1 MGNTCTCSK
10 GQIDKE
16 YSTQFEFGEREE
28 ILIKLKS
35 KFEKYD
41 NSEFIQKEELDKLI
55 SSFPNANELI
65 TEFEEKSN
73 ETLEQKEKE
82 VLITPTNTTLP
93 TGRIS
98 HKATDIIENI
108 EPIKFYGDDDQ
119 YSVYNFNLN
128 KDYNFTGKG
137 YHITNNLI
145 YYGNIEN
152 NLSNGKGILIDRNGN
167 SISGDWENGQ
177 CNGKCVL
184 KIKDLLEY
192 EGDFVKNMK
201 EGYGTEKYKD
211 GYIYEGYF
219 KNNKKNGKGKF
230 ILKNKE
236 TYEGNF
242 VNDLYEG
249 EGVYKWPS
257 ENREYIGHFS
267 KGVIDGKGINKYSD
281 GSTYEGYYKKG
292 IKHGYGIYTWP
303 NGKIC
308 KGNWINNKLH
318 GNAYFEDGEKKYNI
332 TFRFGKI
339 ISMSEA
345 DENKIIKF
353 KLDNVVNKDNIN
365 DLNKYQCSF
374 CGNLIYDPHKCCKCD
389 KNYCLSC
396 IKNEGGKNKKCKAC
410 GEDKYETN
418 ADLTSELIKNI
429 KVYCD
434 TCKVELNYEQALN
447 HVHK

>member
-10 GQIDKE
+10 DQMDKE
-16 YSTQFEFGEREE
+16 YSTQFEFGERKE

-41 NSEFIQKEELDKLI
+41 NSEFIQKEEFDKLLL
-55 SSFPNANELI
+55 SFPNANKLI

-73 ETLEQKEKE
+73 ETLDQKEE
-82 VLITPTNTTLP
+82 LITPATTTP
-93 TGRIS
+93 PSGRIF

-108 EPIKFYGDDDQ
+108 DPIKLYGDDDQ

-128 KDYNFTGKG
+128 KEYNFTGKG

-152 NLSNGKGILIDRNGN
+152 NLSNGKGILINRNGN

-177 CNGKCVL
+177 CNGKCIL

-201 EGYGTEKYKD
+201 EGYGIEKYND

-230 ILKNKE
+230 ILKNGE

-242 VNDLYEG
+242 NNDLYEG
-249 EGVYKWPS
+249 EGVYKWPL

-281 GSTYEGYYKKG
+281 GSTMEVLMK
-292 IKHGYGIYTWP
+292 
-303 NGKIC
+303 
-308 KGNWINNKLH
+308 
-318 GNAYFEDGEKKYNI
+318 D
-332 TFRFGKI
+332 
-339 ISMSEA
+339 
-345 DENKIIKF
+345 IIK
-353 KLDNVVNKDNIN
+353 K
-365 DLNKYQCSF
+365 
-374 CGNLIYDPHKCCKCD
+374 
-389 KNYCLSC
+389 
-396 IKNEGGKNKKCKAC
+396 E
-410 GEDKYETN
+410 
-418 ADLTSELIKNI
+418 
-429 KVYCD
+429 
-434 TCKVELNYEQALN
+434 
-447 HVHK
+447 